1 MYIDPGAGS
10 VILQAVLAGVLGIG
24 VFVRMNWTRI
34 KARFSNGKQTQDH
47 ERDSGEENKP
57 QDE

>member
-24 VFVRMNWTRI
+24 VFVRMNWARI
-34 KARFSNGKQTQDH
+34 KARFFGGKQVQEY
-47 ERDSGEENKP
+47 ERDSADENRP
-57 QDE
+57 